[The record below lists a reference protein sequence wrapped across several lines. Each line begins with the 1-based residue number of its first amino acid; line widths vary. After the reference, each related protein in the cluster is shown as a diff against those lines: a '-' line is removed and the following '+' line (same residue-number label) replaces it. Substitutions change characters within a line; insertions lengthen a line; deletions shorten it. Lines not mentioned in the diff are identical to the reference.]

1 MYKLESAR
9 TYKQKAYKTQTSREK
24 RLNKK
29 RQLIGQHK
37 YKKRQLIG
45 QHKYIDITHANNLSG
60 GKEST
65 LA

>member
-37 YKKRQLIG
+37 Y
-45 QHKYIDITHANNLSG
+45 IDITHANNLSG